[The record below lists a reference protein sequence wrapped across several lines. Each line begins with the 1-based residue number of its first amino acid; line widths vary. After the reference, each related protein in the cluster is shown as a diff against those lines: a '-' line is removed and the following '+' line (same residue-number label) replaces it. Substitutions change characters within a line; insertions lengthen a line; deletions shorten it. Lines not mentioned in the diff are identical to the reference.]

1 MVKKL
6 EKWLIKSANSNIASL
21 GQSPN
26 EKILYRIIA
35 NRGIENEADLEEFLN
50 PSLTRLI
57 DPSLMKDLELGIDI
71 LLQAIDQEKKI
82 RIIGDYDVDG
92 IMSTYILYKFISK
105 ENPKTDYQIPHRV
118 EDGYG
123 INVSMVDK
131 ASADGVDLII
141 TCDNGVSAF
150 DALERAR
157 EKNIETIV
165 LDHHEPK
172 IENDIQVLPPA
183 TALINPKQDSCPY
196 PFKGL
201 CGAAISYKFIEYL
214 AGVLGYEEGE
224 VVRDYLEYAAI
235 ATVCDVMDLVG
246 ENRIIVSNGLKLLNN
261 TTNIGLKCLIKIT
274 GLEEKTL
281 EPYHLGFI
289 IGPLF
294 NASGRLDSATIG
306 LDLLLAE
313 NLNDAIELARRLQ
326 ELNQERTKLTQEAL
340 ELFIRDIESNKYYED
355 DIIVSYLAG
364 VHQSI
369 AGIVAGRIKEK
380 YNKPTIILT
389 DGDDNIIKGSARSID
404 EYHITDGIAREKDLL
419 LSFGGHKLAA
429 GLSLKKEDLEV
440 FRKRINDHSNLKEED
455 FYRKVMI
462 DLGLP
467 ISFINFDLI
476 NLLDKIG
483 PYGNENPRPI
493 FGSKDLTLGNF
504 KILGKN
510 KNVLKMTV
518 REGDTSLDGIMFT
531 GLDEFESA
539 LEDKGYSLA
548 RLLVNG
554 ADVKADIVYSANIN
568 EWNNNKTIQ
577 LQIKNFR
584 IKVGE

>member
-1 MVKKL
+1 M

-50 PSLTRLI
+50 PSLTRLN

-71 LLQAIDQEKKI
+71 LLHAIDQGKKI

-131 ASADGVDLII
+131 ASTDGVDLII

-172 IENDIQVLPPA
+172 IENGIQVLPPA
-183 TALINPKQDSCPY
+183 TALINPKQEACPY

-246 ENRIIVSNGLKLLNN
+246 ENRIIVANGLKLLNN
-261 TTNIGLKCLIKIT
+261 TTNIGLKCLIKAS

-340 ELFIRDIESNKYYED
+340 ELFIRDIENNKYYEN

-429 GLSLKKEDLEV
+429 GLSLKKKDLEE
-440 FRKRINDHSNLKEED
+440 FRKRINDHSTLKEED

-493 FGSKDLTLGNF
+493 FGGKDLSLGNF

-518 REGDTSLDGIMFT
+518 KEGDTSLDGIMFT
-531 GLDEFESA
+531 RLDEFESA
-539 LEDKGYSLA
+539 LEEKGYSLA

-568 EWNNNKTIQ
+568 EWGSNKTLQ

-584 IKVGE
+584 IKAGE

>member
-1 MVKKL
+1 M

-57 DPSLMKDLELGIDI
+57 DPSLMKNLEAGIDI
-71 LLQAIDQEKKI
+71 LLHAIDQEKKI

-105 ENPKTDYQIPHRV
+105 ENPNTDYYLPHRV

-123 INVSMVDK
+123 INVSMVDQ

-172 IENDIQVLPPA
+172 IENGVQVLPPA

-246 ENRIIVSNGLKLLNN
+246 ENRIIVANGLKLLNN
-261 TTNIGLKCLIKIT
+261 TTNLGLKCLIKAT

-313 NLNDAIELARRLQ
+313 NLNDATKLARRLQ

-389 DGDDNIIKGSARSID
+389 DGDDNMIKGSARSID

-429 GLSLKKEDLEV
+429 GLSLKKENLEV
-440 FRKRINDHSNLKEED
+440 FRKSINDHSNLREED

-467 ISFINFDLI
+467 ISFLNFDLI

-493 FGSKDLTLGNF
+493 FGGKDLSLGNF

-518 REGDTSLDGIMFT
+518 KEGETSLDGIMFT
-531 GLDEFESA
+531 RLDEFESA

-568 EWNNNKTIQ
+568 EWGSNKTIQ

-584 IKVGE
+584 IKEGE

>member
-1 MVKKL
+1 M

-50 PSLTRLI
+50 PSLTRLN

-71 LLQAIDQEKKI
+71 LLHAIDQEKKI

-105 ENPKTDYQIPHRV
+105 ENPKTDYHLPHRI

-123 INVSMVDK
+123 INASMVDK

-172 IENDIQVLPPA
+172 IENGIQVLPPA
-183 TALINPKQDSCPY
+183 TALINPKQEACPY

-246 ENRIIVSNGLKLLNN
+246 ENRIIVANGLKLLNN
-261 TTNIGLKCLIKIT
+261 TTNIGLKCLIKAS

-340 ELFIRDIESNKYYED
+340 ELFIRDIESNKYYEN

-429 GLSLKKEDLEV
+429 GLSLKKKDLEE
-440 FRKRINDHSNLKEED
+440 FRKRINDHSTLKEED

-467 ISFINFDLI
+467 LSFINFDLI

-493 FGSKDLTLGNF
+493 FGGKDLSLGNF

-518 REGDTSLDGIMFT
+518 KEGDTSLDGIMFT
-531 GLDEFESA
+531 RLDEFESA
-539 LEDKGYSLA
+539 LEEKGYSLA

-568 EWNNNKTIQ
+568 EWGSNKTLQ

-584 IKVGE
+584 IKAGE

>member
-35 NRGIENEADLEEFLN
+35 NRGIENEAELEEFLN
-50 PSLTRLI
+50 PSLTRLN

-105 ENPKTDYQIPHRV
+105 ENPSTDYHLPHRI

-123 INVSMVDK
+123 ISVSMVDK
-131 ASADGVDLII
+131 ACADGVDLII

-172 IENDIQVLPPA
+172 IENGSQVLPPA

-261 TTNIGLKCLIKIT
+261 TTNIGLKCLIKAT

-313 NLNDAIELARRLQ
+313 NLNDATQLARRLK

-429 GLSLKKEDLEV
+429 GLSLKKENLEV
-440 FRKRINDHSNLKEED
+440 FRKSINDHSSLKEED

-493 FGSKDLTLGNF
+493 FGGKDLSLGNF

-518 REGDTSLDGIMFT
+518 KEGDTSLDGIMFT
-531 GLDEFESA
+531 RLDEFESA

-568 EWNNNKTIQ
+568 EWGSNKTLQ

-584 IKVGE
+584 IKAGE